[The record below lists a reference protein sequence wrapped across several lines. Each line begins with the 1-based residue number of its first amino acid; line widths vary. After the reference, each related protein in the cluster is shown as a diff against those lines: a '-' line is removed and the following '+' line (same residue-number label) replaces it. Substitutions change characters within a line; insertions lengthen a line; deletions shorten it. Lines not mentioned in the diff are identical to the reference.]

1 MAKKVTE
8 KATKQNKT
16 KITIFGVTH
25 YLATGKKFIL
35 CRRWGADL
43 TTSWIEKYFSDVDVK
58 KLTKGKYT
66 AITVWR
72 KDLFFSNIDENYK
85 IKRGEKIGT
94 CIALSQEQHFSGASF
109 LDYDNIIFEEF
120 MERGAWIKNESE
132 KIQILYST
140 VDRKRGTT
148 KVVMV
153 GNTITKINPYLLD
166 WNLLDTAKNLKQGEI
181 AEVDT
186 GTTYELE
193 DGTIKNVTIA
203 LEYCRSSGR

>member
-1 MAKKVTE
+1 
-8 KATKQNKT
+8 
-16 KITIFGVTH
+16 
-25 YLATGKKFIL
+25 
-35 CRRWGADL
+35 
-43 TTSWIEKYFSDVDVK
+43 
-58 KLTKGKYT
+58 
-66 AITVWR
+66 
-72 KDLFFSNIDENYK
+72 
-85 IKRGEKIGT
+85 
-94 CIALSQEQHFSGASF
+94 
-109 LDYDNIIFEEF
+109 
-120 MERGAWIKNESE
+120 MERGAWLKNEAE
-132 KIQILYST
+132 RLQILYST

-166 WNLLDTAKNLKQGEI
+166 WNLLDTVKNLKQGEI